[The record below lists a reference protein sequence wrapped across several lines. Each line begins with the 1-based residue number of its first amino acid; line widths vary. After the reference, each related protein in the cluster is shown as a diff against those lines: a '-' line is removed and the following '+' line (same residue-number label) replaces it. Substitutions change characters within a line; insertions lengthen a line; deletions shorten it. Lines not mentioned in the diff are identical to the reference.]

1 LFCANL
7 WPAAVSRA
15 AVGFTLNPSSVS
27 NTYGGTIT
35 LQVTGLTNTETVVVQ
50 TFLDANTNGVID
62 GADLLV
68 QQFSLTD
75 GQASAIG
82 GITNINVPGDSDTTA
97 GQITAQLNFQSG
109 DFAIIGKY
117 EYRLSSPTGH
127 FTPITNLFTITD
139 FPYAQSFTG
148 NVVNSGTNVP
158 NASVLFFQ
166 SNNGGPE
173 GGAVANNLGSYTI
186 KAAPGT
192 YQLVAFK
199 SNYVAN
205 FSSPPILTLGSGTT
219 ISTNLTLIN
228 TTRSIS
234 GRIVDAANSGIGL
247 PGLLVP
253 VTSTDGLLAVG
264 FTDGNG
270 NFTVPVTASYWKIE
284 RNQSALGFY
293 GYVAPGNSTR
303 VDTSTGSVAG
313 VTIALPRATAL
324 FYGSVKDN
332 LNQPLAGVVLFTE
345 DNNNLYEGDARTDQ
359 NGNYVAGALG
369 GGTWRIQI
377 DNNQNA
383 SLANYIF
390 SQSPLNQNGGTNLTD
405 GKTVLQ
411 NFTAILGTNHITG
424 HVQDSSGNPISGVQ
438 INGSANINGADYQA
452 QAYTDSSGNY
462 SLNVPNG
469 NWSVSVCW
477 GCNDCDDCLSSSA
490 YQYPGN
496 QNVNIA
502 NNNGTANITVQLC
515 SGVQITTTSPLPE
528 GQVGNFYSAQF
539 QASSCNNNFT
549 RSVNDPANS
558 PAGLTSY
565 SY

>member
-1 LFCANL
+1 MKTCSYLTVRRGLFFVLFCANL

-27 NTYGGTIT
+27 NTYGGTIA

-68 QQFSLTD
+68 QQFNLTD
-75 GQASAIG
+75 GQASVIG
-82 GITNINVPGDSDTTA
+82 GITNINVPGDTDTTA

-109 DFAIIGKY
+109 DFAISGKY

-158 NASVLFFQ
+158 NAFVLFFQ
-166 SNNGGPE
+166 SNNNGPE
-173 GGAVANNLGSYTI
+173 GGAVANNSGSYTI

-219 ISTNLTLIN
+219 LSTNLTLIN

-270 NFTVPVTASYWKIE
+270 NFTVPVTASNWKIE

-293 GYVAPGNSTR
+293 GYVAPGNSTS

-332 LNQPLAGVVLFTE
+332 LNQPLAGVVPAWG
-345 DNNNLYEGDARTDQ
+345 Y
-359 NGNYVAGALG
+359 
-369 GGTWRIQI
+369 
-377 DNNQNA
+377 
-383 SLANYIF
+383 
-390 SQSPLNQNGGTNLTD
+390 
-405 GKTVLQ
+405 
-411 NFTAILGTNHITG
+411 
-424 HVQDSSGNPISGVQ
+424 
-438 INGSANINGADYQA
+438 
-452 QAYTDSSGNY
+452 
-462 SLNVPNG
+462 NV
-469 NWSVSVCW
+469 V
-477 GCNDCDDCLSSSA
+477 
-490 YQYPGN
+490 
-496 QNVNIA
+496 
-502 NNNGTANITVQLC
+502 
-515 SGVQITTTSPLPE
+515 
-528 GQVGNFYSAQF
+528 
-539 QASSCNNNFT
+539 
-549 RSVNDPANS
+549 
-558 PAGLTSY
+558 
-565 SY
+565 